1 MARKVETI
9 TIDTKG
15 RDKGKVF
22 VLTELSPVAAE
33 KWATKALFAML
44 NAGVDIPDNI
54 AAAGLAGIAAMG
66 IGALTKMPFESAEP
80 LLDDM
85 MQCIQIRPSPT
96 ITRNLIDD
104 DIEEVST
111 LLTLRK
117 EIFNLHMSFFTDG
130 AESTSGQV

>member
-1 MARKVETI
+1 MARKVATI
-9 TIDTKG
+9 TIDAKG
-15 RDKGKVF
+15 RDTGKVF
-22 VLTELSPVAAE
+22 VLTELSPVASE
-33 KWATKALFAML
+33 KWATRALFAML
-44 NAGVDIPDNI
+44 NAGVDIPENI

-66 IGALTKMPFESAEP
+66 IGALTKMPYESAEP

-130 AESTSGQV
+130 AE